1 MPVTYSIRPAAIA
14 DIPAIVSHREGM
26 FRDMGT
32 PADFAAMAT
41 SLAQWLATAIPAGDY
56 RGWLAVTPGGEV
68 VAGAGLVVFAWP
80 PGPMTMDGRCA
91 CVFNVYT
98 LPAHRR
104 HGLARRLV
112 EAIHGCCRAEG
123 IERIVLNA
131 SRDGQP
137 IYKAMGYE
145 EVDQPMMRMNL

>member
-1 MPVTYSIRPAAIA
+1 MTYGIRIA
-14 DIPAIVSHREGM
+14 TVDDIPHIVAHREGM
-26 FRDMGT
+26 FRDMTT

-41 SLAQWLATAIPAGDY
+41 AFARWLSTAMPTGDY
-56 RGWLAVTPGGEV
+56 RAWLAVTPGGDV

-80 PGPMTMDGRCA
+80 PGPLTMDGRCA

-104 HGLARRLV
+104 RGLARRLV
-112 EAIHGCCRAEG
+112 EAIHNWSRTQG

-131 SRDGQP
+131 SRDGRP
-137 IYKAMGYE
+137 IYKALGYT
-145 EVDQPMMRMNL
+145 EVEQPMMRMNL